1 MGKKCGGEK
10 VREKAIDSRGGEPV
24 LVSTA
29 GKVLDNG
36 GNGDAVLKTPAPD
49 KARRTARFVIVEKQR
64 LWQEC
69 LSHSI
74 GQLHPGVSLVCCDTI
89 DGYLAD
95 SPSGTAPDAVILCLT
110 QSEMREAET
119 LAAARQLVKAAAP
132 VPVVVLSDCEEV
144 GEMAAVLECGVNGY
158 IPASV
163 GLKAV
168 VDAIRTAASGGF
180 LLTGH
185 ALEDL
190 RQAILNEKPADAA
203 PCISSLT
210 SRQAAVA
217 EALRQGK
224 PNKTIAFE
232 LGMCEN
238 TVKVHVRNILKK
250 LNVVNRTEAAFKLN
264 QVQGTH

>member
-1 MGKKCGGEK
+1 MASAARA
-10 VREKAIDSRGGEPV
+10 VPDDR
-24 LVSTA
+24 
-29 GKVLDNG
+29 
-36 GNGDAVLKTPAPD
+36 GDALKRPLP
-49 KARRTARFVIVEKQR
+49 KGVPRTARFVIVEKQR

-74 GQLHPGVSLVCCDTI
+74 DQLHPGVSLVCCDSI
-89 DGYLAD
+89 EGYLAAR
-95 SPSGTAPDAVILCLT
+95 PSGTAPDAVILCLT
-110 QSEMREAET
+110 RSEMLEAET
-119 LAAARQLVKAAAP
+119 LAAARRLVKAVAP
-132 VPVVVLSDCEEV
+132 VPVVVLSDCEEIRQ
-144 GEMAAVLECGVNGY
+144 MAAVLECGVNGY

-190 RQAILNEKPADAA
+190 RQAILKEKPADT
-203 PCISSLT
+203 PCTDRLT
-210 SRQAAVA
+210 SRQSAVA

-250 LNVVNRTEAAFKLN
+250 LNVINRTEAAFKLN
-264 QVQGTH
+264 QVHVTH

>member
-1 MGKKCGGEK
+1 MP
-10 VREKAIDSRGGEPV
+10 RG
-24 LVSTA
+24 
-29 GKVLDNG
+29 
-36 GNGDAVLKTPAPD
+36 APRS
-49 KARRTARFVIVEKQR
+49 AHFIIVEKQR

-74 GQLHPGVSLVCCDTI
+74 GLLHPGVSLACCDSI
-89 DGYLAD
+89 DGYLDANPPG
-95 SPSGTAPDAVILCLT
+95 STPDAVILCLT

-119 LAAARQLVKAAAP
+119 LAAARRLVKAAAP
-132 VPVVVLSDCEEV
+132 VPVVVLSDCEEI
-144 GEMAAVLECGVNGY
+144 GRMAAVLECGVNGY

-163 GLKAV
+163 GLKGV

-180 LLTGH
+180 LLTGP
-185 ALEDL
+185 ALADL
-190 RQAILNEKPADAA
+190 RQAILKEKPADA
-203 PCISSLT
+203 PCTGRLT
-210 SRQAAVA
+210 SRQSAVA

-264 QVQGTH
+264 QAQVTH